1 MLSFDILDKK
11 YLELFGYK
19 LFISQKFLLPS
30 GSEQLKVFL
39 GIHTME
45 EVMVSCQSKTII
57 VSLLFGILLIFD
69 ISWSRNILAISDN
82 TVSLSILQGYV
93 DEIKFNTW

>member
-1 MLSFDILDKK
+1 
-11 YLELFGYK
+11 
-19 LFISQKFLLPS
+19 
-30 GSEQLKVFL
+30 
-39 GIHTME
+39 ME
-45 EVMVSCQSKTII
+45 EVMVSCQSKIII

-69 ISWSRNILAISDN
+69 ISWNTNILAISHN